1 MNKSIYIIS
10 GESSGDVHGGNL
22 VKEIKKLNPQLDIY
36 CWGGERMQQAGAILQ
51 KHYKE
56 LAFMGFVEVAK
67 NIFTILR
74 NFKEIKADILA
85 KKPEAVVLID
95 YPGFN
100 LRLAKWLKKNHFK
113 VIYYIAPQAWAWK
126 EGRVKDIKKYTDE
139 LLVILP
145 FEEDFFKKHGIKTTF
160 VGHPLLQEI
169 DIHNTPIE
177 NKIALLPGSRKQEVS
192 AILPIMLQIQ
202 AHYPH
207 YTFQIA
213 GMSHL
218 GADFYKSI
226 ISNTPCEIVWNNASK
241 AIEGAKLALVSS
253 GTATLETALL
263 KTPQIVCYKSSRLN
277 YEIGKRIIKVPYI
290 SLVNLIMER
299 EIVKELIQS
308 QLNPNLLK
316 IEIDKCLDAPYRTNM
331 LNEYE
336 HLRKKLGEKNASKEA
351 ATIILSYLK

>member
-22 VKEIKKLNPQLDIY
+22 VKEIKKLNPYLDIY
-36 CWGGERMQQAGAILQ
+36 CWGGDRMQQAGAVLQ
-51 KHYKE
+51 KHYKD

-74 NFKEIKADILA
+74 NFKEIKADILS
-85 KKPEAVVLID
+85 KKPEVVVLID

-100 LRLAKWLKKNHFK
+100 LRLAKWLKKHNFK

-145 FEEDFFKKHGIKTTF
+145 FEEDFFNKHGIKAKF
-160 VGHPLLQEI
+160 IGHPLLQEI
-169 DIHNTPIE
+169 ELIKTE
-177 NKIALLPGSRKQEVS
+177 KQKRIALLPGSRKQEVS
-192 AILPIMLQIQ
+192 SILPIMLQMQ
-202 AHYPH
+202 ALYPD
-207 YTFQIA
+207 YIFQIA
-213 GMSHL
+213 GMKHL

-226 ISNTPCEIVWNNASK
+226 IGNIPCEIVWNNASK
-241 AIEGAKLALVSS
+241 VIQGARLALVSS

-263 KTPQIVCYKSSRLN
+263 LTPQIVCYKSSWLN
-277 YEIGKRIIKVPYI
+277 YEIGKRVIKVPYI

-299 EIVKELIQS
+299 EVVKELIQN
-308 QLNPNLLK
+308 QLNPNQLK
-316 IEIDKCLDAPYRTNM
+316 IEIDKCLEAPYRTNM

-336 HLRKKLGEKNASKEA
+336 HLREKLGEKNASKEA
-351 ATIILSYLK
+351 ATIVLSYLK

>member
-1 MNKSIYIIS
+1 MKKNIYIIS

-22 VKEIKKLNPQLDIY
+22 VKEIKRIQPQLKIY
-36 CWGGERMQQAGAILQ
+36 CWGGERMQQAGAVLQ

-56 LAFMGFVEVAK
+56 LAFMGFVEVVK
-67 NIFTILR
+67 NIFTILK

-85 KKPEAVVLID
+85 KKPEVVVLID

-100 LRLAKWLKKNHFK
+100 LRLTKWLKKHNFK

-126 EGRVKDIKKYTDE
+126 EGRVKEIKKYTDE

-145 FEEDFFKKHGIKTTF
+145 FEENFFKKFGIKTTF

-169 DIHNTPIE
+169 ETHSSILE
-177 NKIALLPGSRKQEVS
+177 NKIALLPGSRKQEVA
-192 AILPIMLQIQ
+192 AILPIMLEMQ

-226 ISNTPCEIVWNNASK
+226 IGNIPCEIVWNNASK

-299 EIVKELIQS
+299 EVVKELIQN
-308 QLNPNLLK
+308 QLNPNQLK
-316 IEIDKCLDAPYRTNM
+316 IEIDKCLEAPYRTNM
-331 LNEYE
+331 LNEYD
-336 HLRKKLGEKNASKEA
+336 HLREKLGEKNASKEVA
-351 ATIILSYLK
+351 AIVLSYVR

>member
-1 MNKSIYIIS
+1 MSKNIYIIS

-22 VKEIKKLNPQLDIY
+22 IKEIKKIHPELDIY
-36 CWGGERMQQAGAILQ
+36 CWGGERMQQAGAIIQ
-51 KHYKE
+51 KHYKD
-56 LAFMGFVEVAK
+56 LAFMGFLEVAK
-67 NIFTILR
+67 NIFTILK
-74 NFKEIKADILA
+74 NFKKIKEDILA
-85 KKPEAVVLID
+85 KKPEVVVLID

-100 LRLAKWLKKNHFK
+100 LRLAKWLKKNNFK
-113 VIYYIAPQAWAWK
+113 VVYYIAPQAWAWK

-145 FEEDFFKKHGIKTTF
+145 FEEKFFKKFGIKTTF

-169 DIHNTPIE
+169 KHNHSPMG
-177 NKIALLPGSRKQEVS
+177 NKIAILPGSRKQEVS
-192 AILPIMLQIQ
+192 AILPIMLEMQ
-202 AHYPH
+202 AHYPN

-218 GADFYKSI
+218 GAEFYNSI
-226 ISNTPCEIVWNNASK
+226 IGDIPCEIIWNNASK

-277 YEIGKRIIKVPYI
+277 YEIGKRVIKVPYI

-299 EIVKELIQS
+299 EVVKELIQN
-308 QLNPNLLK
+308 QLNAIELK
-316 IEIDKCLDAPYRTNM
+316 IEIDKCLETPYRINM
-331 LNEYE
+331 LNEYDYLFE
-336 HLRKKLGEKNASKEA
+336 KLGKKNASKEA
-351 ATIILSYLK
+351 ADIVLRYIK

>member
-74 NFKEIKADILA
+74 NFKEIKADILS
-85 KKPEAVVLID
+85 KKPDVVVLID

-192 AILPIMLQIQ
+192 AILPIMLQMQ
-202 AHYPH
+202 THYPN

-213 GMSHL
+213 GMNHL

-226 ISNTPCEIVWNNASK
+226 IGNTPCEIVWNNASK

-277 YEIGKRIIKVPYI
+277 YEIGKRIIKVPHI
-290 SLVNLIMER
+290 SLVNLIMGR
-299 EIVKELIQS
+299 EVVKELIQNNLNTN
-308 QLNPNLLK
+308 QLKHEMDRCLL
-316 IEIDKCLDAPYRTNM
+316 EDYSNNM
-331 LNEYE
+331 LKDYDL
-336 HLRKKLGEKNASKEA
+336 LRKKLGEKNASKEA
-351 ATIILSYLK
+351 AAIVLSYLK

>member
-85 KKPEAVVLID
+85 KKPEVVVLID

-192 AILPIMLQIQ
+192 AILPIMLQMQ
-202 AHYPH
+202 THYPH

-213 GMSHL
+213 GMNHL
-218 GADFYKSI
+218 GADLYKSI
-226 ISNTPCEIVWNNASK
+226 IGNTPCEIVWNNASK

-277 YEIGKRIIKVPYI
+277 YEIGKRIIKVPHI
-290 SLVNLIMER
+290 SLVNLIMGR
-299 EIVKELIQS
+299 EVVKELIQNNLNTN
-308 QLNPNLLK
+308 QLKHEMDRCLL
-316 IEIDKCLDAPYRTNM
+316 EDYSNNM
-331 LNEYE
+331 LKDYDL
-336 HLRKKLGEKNASKEA
+336 LREKLGEKNASKEA
-351 ATIILSYLK
+351 AAIVLSYLK